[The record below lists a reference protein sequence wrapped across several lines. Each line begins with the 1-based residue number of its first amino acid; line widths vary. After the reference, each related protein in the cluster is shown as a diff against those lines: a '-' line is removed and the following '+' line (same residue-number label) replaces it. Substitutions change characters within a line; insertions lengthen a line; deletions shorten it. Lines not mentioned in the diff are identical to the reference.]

1 MITEYWSRVLC
12 AIPQVPVGQS
22 FHMPQCAYANPQ
34 PPVHPSPPPPIGN
47 HKFVFK
53 ICRSVEISFLGWV
66 QGCWCWCPFLVTY
79 AGIPAV
85 ISLLPPRWTGWCSS
99 HHPPFFSAL
108 SISLVLP
115 LSGLSL
121 LSPHIS
127 FPFFILR
134 WSLGMPFSRKRI
146 MTTKPSSQV
155 CSALSKFPLSLAL
168 CPFCYNITVRG
179 PLTETAHLGHAW

>member
-22 FHMPQCAYANPQ
+22 FHMPQCAYVNPQ

-108 SISLVLP
+108 SISPGPPSLWIIPSFPSHFLP
-115 LSGLSL
+115 LLYFKMEL
-121 LSPHIS
+121 RHA
-127 FPFFILR
+127 IL
-134 WSLGMPFSRKRI
+134 
-146 MTTKPSSQV
+146 QE
-155 CSALSKFPLSLAL
+155 AN
-168 CPFCYNITVRG
+168 YD
-179 PLTETAHLGHAW
+179 H